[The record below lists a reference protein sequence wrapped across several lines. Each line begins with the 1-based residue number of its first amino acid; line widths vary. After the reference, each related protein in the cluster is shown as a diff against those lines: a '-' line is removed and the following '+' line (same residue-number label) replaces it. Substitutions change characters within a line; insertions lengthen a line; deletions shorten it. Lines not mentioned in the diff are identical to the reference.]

1 MRMILGEPRPGA
13 EGLLPHGAAET
24 LRERDERLPGVA
36 VVRPCADDEGWRPS
50 LLDQRRQLGHGPF
63 AGTAGAYDAHR
74 GCVFVIVVGCGRPVV
89 HRRDHD
95 RGPAAGDRLV
105 ACAGHGTGHVL
116 WPDRLVDPDRVITRE
131 TLQPAREERLE
142 RQVAAVLLPDE
153 HDERRAV
160 HPRGRE
166 RADGVAEPGSRMEDR
181 ERRLVAPDRPSG
193 RHADDRAL
201 VQRKHEA

>member
-1 MRMILGEPRPGA
+1 MAR
-13 EGLLPHGAAET
+13 
-24 LRERDERLPGVA
+24 
-36 VVRPCADDEGWRPS
+36 
-50 LLDQRRQLGHGPF
+50 
-63 AGTAGAYDAHR
+63 
-74 GCVFVIVVGCGRPVV
+74 
-89 HRRDHD
+89 
-95 RGPAAGDRLV
+95 
-105 ACAGHGTGHVL
+105 AGHGTGNVL

-131 TLQPAREERLE
+131 SLQPAREERLE

-166 RADGVAEPGSRMEDR
+166 SADGVAEPGSRMEDR

-201 VQRKHEA
+201 VQRKHEAQIVRQVCEQLDLGRARVREQRRQTSLAEDVERRVADGAGGHGAILLQMI